1 MAFLTAAPFVF
12 DPNRKIFDMGRS
24 KIWTPPPPQII
35 TGFGLSM
42 AMGDWIEL
50 GPYIDQSIA
59 MMLAQ
64 FNEQMEQTVYEATH
78 YEGLVLPNR
87 RKPSVQIFSRRSQLP

>member
-24 KIWTPPPPQII
+24 KIWTPPPPEIA
-35 TGFGLSM
+35 TP
-42 AMGDWIEL
+42 AVMGDYIEL
-50 GPYIDQSIA
+50 GPYIDRSIA

-64 FNEQMEQTVYEATH
+64 FNEQMEQTVYEAIH

-87 RKPSVQIFSRRSQLP
+87 RKPSVQTFSRRSQLP